1 MAQQQQLTI
10 AEEQEILTTDWTPE
24 RLKALPLERV
34 LRFSSHPRLAE
45 ALLVCHGRRP
55 LIMKDGFDL
64 YPHQIRVVKWM
75 GSTESHSSSEHWRI
89 QNWNAKG
96 GIIHLAMGLGKSL
109 IALVHILS
117 SPRGPFPSLLVASKA
132 VMAEWKHEVVEKFL
146 RPEDQGRVLFLHKD
160 FMDRQTLRTIGRA
173 ELAAYDLVITSY
185 DLCVSAFREGDHVKD
200 ILVKNETTHGC
211 WMWCAAAAC
220 KLTAPR

>member
-1 MAQQQQLTI
+1 MIFFLFFGRSKKKNQAVMAQQQQLTI

-117 SPRGPFPSLLVASKA
+117 SPRGPFPRSRGLQSG
-132 VMAEWKHEVVEKFL
+132 
-146 RPEDQGRVLFLHKD
+146 DGRVEA
-160 FMDRQTLRTIGRA
+160 RGGG
-173 ELAAYDLVITSY
+173 E
-185 DLCVSAFREGDHVKD
+185 VSAARGSRP
-200 ILVKNETTHGC
+200 
-211 WMWCAAAAC
+211 CALPA
-220 KLTAPR
+220 